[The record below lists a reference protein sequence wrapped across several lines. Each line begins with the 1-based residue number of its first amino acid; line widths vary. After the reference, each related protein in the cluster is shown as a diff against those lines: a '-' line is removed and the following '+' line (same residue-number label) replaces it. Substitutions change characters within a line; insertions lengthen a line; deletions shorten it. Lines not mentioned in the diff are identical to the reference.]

1 MRDQRLAGAY
11 EVGEEEARKA
21 VAGDD
26 HFGLF
31 AKAVNTM
38 ALQFAVHESF
48 EGTVDGAYQVRI
60 EIVPVPRGQGA

>member
-1 MRDQRLAGAY
+1 MRSQRLACAY
-11 EVGEEEARKA
+11 EVGEEAGREA

-38 ALQFAVHESF
+38 ALQFAVHEGF

-60 EIVPVPRGQGA
+60 EIVPISRGQGA